1 MKKKKMKTK
10 IKTAQ
15 SLEKMAKKGFKGY
28 PIATVAAY
36 GPDDQLA
43 TKAAVG
49 IVVGENEGPIKMKR
63 WYTETTDVRRD
74 KDVGLEIV
82 EFIKKEG
89 AKSVIIADR
98 IMGCPHEEGKDY
110 PEGEVCPECP
120 FWANKNRFTGETIQ

>member
-10 IKTAQ
+10 IKTTQ

-36 GPDDQLA
+36 GPDDQFA

-89 AKSVIIADR
+89 AKSVVIADR

-110 PEGEVCPECP
+110 PEGEVCPKCP